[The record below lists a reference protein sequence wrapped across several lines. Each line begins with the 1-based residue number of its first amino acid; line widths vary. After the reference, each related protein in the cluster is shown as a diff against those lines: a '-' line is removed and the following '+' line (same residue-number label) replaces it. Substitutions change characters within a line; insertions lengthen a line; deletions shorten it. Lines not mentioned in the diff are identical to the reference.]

1 MTRSTMIILAPW
13 ILFSVALA
21 AVAIRLACSRGGPGR
36 RESQPESDASTRQA
50 PSREE
55 PGDERSASS

>member
-21 AVAIRLACSRGGPGR
+21 VVAIRLACSRGGPGR
-36 RESQPESDASTRQA
+36 RESQPEPKARTREA
-50 PSREE
+50 PRRNE
-55 PGDERSASS
+55 PGE

>member
-21 AVAIRLACSRGGPGR
+21 VVAFRLLRSRGGPGR
-36 RESQPESDASTRQA
+36 RGSLPSEPKATTREV
-50 PSREE
+50 PRRDE
-55 PGDERSASS
+55 PGE

>member
-21 AVAIRLACSRGGPGR
+21 VVAVRLLRSRGGPGR
-36 RESQPESDASTRQA
+36 RGSLSAEPKATNREVPRQD
-50 PSREE
+50 E
-55 PGDERSASS
+55 PGE

>member
-21 AVAIRLACSRGGPGR
+21 AMAVRLLRSCGGLGR
-36 RESQPESDASTRQA
+36 RTSA
-50 PSREE
+50 PGDPKAPARKTPRREE
-55 PGDERSASS
+55 PGD

>member
-36 RESQPESDASTRQA
+36 RGSFPADPKAPTREA
-50 PSREE
+50 PRPDE
-55 PGDERSASS
+55 PADGT